1 MNIMKDFDMA
11 LILIHNQIDDYRCDL
26 IGLLDEIEELNY
38 KPIPEYTKLLYLNY
52 ISLSELSFSIKK
64 YFLNKNIILL

>member
-1 MNIMKDFDMA
+1 MKNFDIA
-11 LILIHNQIDDYRCDL
+11 LISLHNQIDDYRYDL

-38 KPIPEYTKLLYLNY
+38 KPIPEHTKLLYLNY
-52 ISLSELSFSIKK
+52 ISLLELSYSIKQ